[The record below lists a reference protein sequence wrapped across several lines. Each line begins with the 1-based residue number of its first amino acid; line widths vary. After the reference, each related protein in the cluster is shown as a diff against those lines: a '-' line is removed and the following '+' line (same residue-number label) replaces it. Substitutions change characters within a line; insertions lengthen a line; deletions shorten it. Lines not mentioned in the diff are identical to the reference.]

1 MMIKILLGLSVAQI
15 IFNFLQYLS
24 IRRLFLELEQDRP
37 EDEASFQNEM
47 VQIESNLNTRLR
59 EIQTTQFS
67 PHVSRVPIRLVKPQG
82 DD

>member
-15 IFNFLQYLS
+15 ILNFLQYLS
-24 IRRLFLELEQDRP
+24 IKRLVLELEEDSSN
-37 EDEASFQNEM
+37 EDESNQNEM

-67 PHVSRVPIRLVKPQG
+67 PRVSRIPSRLVKPQG